1 MKKQKIKTLSF
12 RVYGI
17 LDKNKKK
24 IIKVS
29 LIKDE
34 IQLDIDLDNHK
45 GNLSLCIF
53 NIETEITL

>member
-1 MKKQKIKTLSF
+1 MKKQKAKKLSF

-24 IIKVS
+24 ITKIS
-29 LIKDE
+29 LVKDE
-34 IQLDIDLDNHK
+34 IQLEIDLDNHK

-53 NIETEITL
+53 NIETEIFI

>member
-1 MKKQKIKTLSF
+1 MKKQKTKTLSF

-53 NIETEITL
+53 NIETEITV